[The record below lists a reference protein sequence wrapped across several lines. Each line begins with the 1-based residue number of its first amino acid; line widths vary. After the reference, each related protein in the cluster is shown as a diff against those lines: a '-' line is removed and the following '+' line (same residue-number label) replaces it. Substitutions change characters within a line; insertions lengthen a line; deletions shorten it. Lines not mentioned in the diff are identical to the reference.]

1 MKLNVK
7 YDVSASPG
15 FSAIQK
21 VTNVLNRPNVLQN
34 QRVERMKSLL
44 FVNKLVKSHVVEKVL
59 L

>member
-21 VTNVLNRPNVLQN
+21 VTNVLNRQIVLHN
-34 QRVERMKSLL
+34 QRVERMKSSLS
-44 FVNKLVKSHVVEKVL
+44 VNKLAKSHVVGKVL

>member
-21 VTNVLNRPNVLQN
+21 VTNVLNRQNALRN
-34 QRVERMKSLL
+34 QRESSISSQEFRHI
-44 FVNKLVKSHVVEKVL
+44 VK
-59 L
+59 